1 MTPTPLHDL
10 TPRQRAVLL
19 WIAGHVQRYGY
30 GPTIREGQ
38 AAFGMKSPHGFRT
51 HALALAS
58 KGLVTS
64 DARLCRSLR
73 LADGVTVGDDDGAAV
88 RRDGQGEKQHGGA
101 SDGSDQR
108 RARAR

>member
-1 MTPTPLHDL
+1 MPTTPLDDL

-19 WIAGHVQRYGY
+19 WIAGHVERFGY

-38 AAFGMKSPHGFRT
+38 AAFGLRSPHGFRC
-51 HALALAS
+51 HVLVLAS

-73 LADGVTVGDDDGAAV
+73 LADGVTIGDDDGAAV
-88 RRDGQGEKQHGGA
+88 RCDGQMDEQHGGA
-101 SDGSDQR
+101 SDGGDE
-108 RARAR
+108 